1 MVIEWAKEAVLDQ
14 ILVQIILNDA
24 RWIRE
29 YLIYREF
36 GHRSVFGEESLSDM
50 SSDQLKLLSLSQLY
64 DVVRN
69 GITIHDSYEEG
80 NVKTEIPEKVM
91 PYPGKL
97 LRWYEDWQDRT
108 KRTRQAASKTGK
120 TKGKTQNLFRDDE
133 TDEQAFAAYAKSRAK
148 LLQQA
153 NDPTKPKPVG

>member
-14 ILVQIILNDA
+14 ILVQIVLNDA

-29 YLIYREF
+29 YLVYREF
-36 GHRSVFGEESLSDM
+36 GHRSVFGEESIADM
-50 SSDQLKLLSLSQLY
+50 TSDQLKLISLSQLY

-69 GITIHDSYEEG
+69 GIMIHDSYEEG
-80 NVKTEIPEKVM
+80 STKTEIPEKIM

-97 LRWYEDWQDRT
+97 LKWYEDWQS
-108 KRTRQAASKTGK
+108 KTRRLRQVASKSGRP
-120 TKGKTQNLFRDDE
+120 KGKTQNLFNDDE
-133 TDEQAFAAYAKSRAK
+133 TNEEAFAAYARSRAK

-153 NDPTKPKPVG
+153 SDPTKPKPVG